1 MNSSKKEKMI
11 KKLSQTYS
19 IGEKVKICISI
30 LAVANVFLVWWYSE
44 LERRL
49 LVVQLGINKSLFEG
63 SSKETDINFNEM
75 ENFEPKIASTL
86 Q

>member
-1 MNSSKKEKMI
+1 MHSCTNISDERFEKTLSK
-11 KKLSQTYS
+11 TYS

-49 LVVQLGINKSLFEG
+49 LVVQSGINKLFLEY
-63 SSKETDINFNEM
+63 I
-75 ENFEPKIASTL
+75 P
-86 Q
+86 

>member
-1 MNSSKKEKMI
+1 MNISDERFEKTLSK
-11 KKLSQTYS
+11 TYS

-49 LVVQLGINKSLFEG
+49 LVVQSGINKLFLEY
-63 SSKETDINFNEM
+63 I
-75 ENFEPKIASTL
+75 P
-86 Q
+86 